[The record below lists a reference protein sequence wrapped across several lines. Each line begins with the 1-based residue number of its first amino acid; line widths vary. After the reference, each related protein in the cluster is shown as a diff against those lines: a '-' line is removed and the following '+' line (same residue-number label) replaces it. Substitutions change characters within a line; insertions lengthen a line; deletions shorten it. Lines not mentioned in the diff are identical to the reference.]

1 MRPAAQVQL
10 VVAVDVQVLEEM
22 VRSPP
27 VRLNEVRQTDL
38 PSCVAKKVP

>member
-1 MRPAAQVQL
+1 MVSAQSAWQLAAVL
-10 VVAVDVQVLEEM
+10 KVVVP
-22 VRSPP
+22 SPQ